1 MMPELLAPLNEM
13 WMQHQVPL
21 TIVGV
26 VLAGITITSV
36 IAWVFRR
43 IVRPAVALVSG
54 LVTTGVGATV
64 AGFIT
69 DASTTLESWV
79 SGG

>member
-1 MMPELLAPLNEM
+1 MMPELLTPLNEM
-13 WMQHQVPL
+13 WTQHQVVL
-21 TIVGV
+21 TVVGV
-26 VLAGITITSV
+26 VLAGITITSL